1 MSAAAIKAF
10 GIFTF
15 LVEAFVLLF
24 FVAFGELDRGLPVR
38 FMISVMV
45 FFFAT
50 TVIGIGLVLLR
61 KWAAILFSL
70 ALAALPIW
78 LTLTSSGEARFA
90 WYAMSFVLAV
100 VSIAPI
106 VIVIRSWSLLSWNG
120 KWFF

>member
-15 LVEAFVLLF
+15 LVEAFVLLV

-50 TVIGIGLVLLR
+50 TVIGIGLLLLR

-78 LTLTSSGEARFA
+78 LTLNSSGEARFA